1 MWNRNRTNVSALII
15 YHIVTDKEFDL
26 SQLPGCKEQIGCTLF
41 EFVENSIKLLR
52 FAIDFNM
59 FVITMGIEKF

>member
-1 MWNRNRTNVSALII
+1 MI

-52 FAIDFNM
+52 VAIDFNM
-59 FVITMGIEKF
+59 FVITMGVEKF